1 MGATKGSLVKVLVA
15 YASRHGATAGIAERI
30 AQRLDAKGFDTTSV
44 PVGEAE
50 SLEAYDA
57 FIVGSAA
64 YMFHWLKDATRF
76 VKRNSDLLAQRP
88 VWFFSSGP
96 LGTDL
101 VDDKGQD
108 VFVSTRPKEFEELEP
123 LVDIQ
128 GDHVFFGAWDPE
140 VKPKGIGE
148 RFVRLMP
155 ATRDALPAGDFRDWD
170 AIEAWAD
177 EIGDQLRGSPNSS
190 AT

>member
-1 MGATKGSLVKVLVA
+1 MIVLVA

-30 AQRLDAKGFDTTSV
+30 AQRLRSAGFDTTCNSV
-44 PVGEAE
+44 TEVGGVDG
-50 SLEAYDA
+50 YDA
-57 FIVGSAA
+57 FVIGSAA
-64 YMFHWLKDATRF
+64 YLFHWLKDATRF
-76 VKRNSDLLAQRP
+76 VKRNREILASRP

-108 VFVSTRPKEFEELEP
+108 VFESSRPKEFEELEP

-128 GDHVFFGAWDPE
+128 GDHVFFGAWDPDAE
-140 VKPKGIGE
+140 PMGLAE

-155 ATRDALPAGDFRDWD
+155 ATKDALPTGDFRDWD
-170 AIEAWAD
+170 AIDAWAD
-177 EIGDQLRGSPNSS
+177 EIGARLGHLHDQAAPPGEHG
-190 AT
+190 